1 MLTAIPFSMPDHS
14 LPAVTVPPILNS
26 DTEPTSAAFLPY
38 PTSTL
43 APKIVPNDL
52 TNFKSRGLSQVE
64 RNLQQKLVELRESY
78 ITAIEQ
84 FNWNKLVYEADIR
97 FEPIVGRVYHLYK
110 LSKGYSLSM
119 IEPEL
124 WHQPHV
130 ATLRLNVDRQWELVK
145 AGKDIDTHQLF
156 GEMNMDL

>member
-1 MLTAIPFSMPDHS
+1 MKDEF
-14 LPAVTVPPILNS
+14 LPAEQPS
-26 DTEPTSAAFLPY
+26 SSAFLPY

-64 RNLQQKLVELRESY
+64 RDLQQKLVELRETY
-78 ITAIEQ
+78 VRAIEQ

-97 FEPIVGRVYHLYK
+97 IEPIVGQTYHLYK
-110 LSKGYSLSM
+110 LTNGYSLSM
-119 IEPEL
+119 IAPEE
-124 WHQPHV
+124 WPQPHI

-145 AGKDIDTHQLF
+145 AGKDIDTHELF
-156 GEMNMDL
+156 GEMAMDA